1 VIDSIFVKYWAFDPR
16 DNIPK
21 IDKNYCDCVTD
32 TIDFSDVN
40 VSTIWDAN
48 SRTYSL
54 NTNRQL
60 IVNPCDNFYQETFW
74 KNRSSRIV
82 STNSTIGTSSWTSG
96 NSEGA
101 ISYDSM
107 SGAGTVR
114 FVINNAVGKSFFI
127 GINDINSNNN
137 NDMDHAILFNGGNIR
152 AYYQGSNLSNLGT
165 YSGTITVDFEI
176 LSNRRVR
183 IWVNGTLQYSYSSGQ
198 RINLPYFVDFSA
210 QSNFSNQVD
219 KVYLLGPTR
228 NKKDYNRLLNRTT
241 FNYFLNYTDRCGVS
255 VNDTIRYIPGFTSSV
270 VPNLIQCGLNQ
281 LNFSVSSSSFIDEIS
296 WTSNGGG
303 NFIAPSG
310 NGALN
315 SRNVSLGYVPAAPD
329 YSTNP
334 VRVIITSISGT
345 CSDIDTAYL
354 DVNEIPAASAGP
366 DISTTLDTFAIGGA
380 PSGSCSTCGGMNYD
394 WSQGNALSDSTIAN
408 PNAYKSRI
416 GAPMFVL
423 RVIDPTTGCQ
433 SFDTTYI
440 YTSLSNENHHVETQ
454 CINGQHI
461 EFKWLSLPNESIE
474 KYAVEYST
482 DAGYSWQISRA
493 IAASAQMGS
502 VAMPYNMTI
511 ERHPSPSA
519 QYRWSAMNIKGERL
533 VVDNLDA
540 INCSD
545 MPVYKLY
552 PNPFS
557 DNLELSIYSEN
568 GNKLNYNF
576 ELYNQFG
583 QMVYSKDIRYEE
595 SNVSSLVLLDGLN
608 NLNSGVYHF
617 IIKNNGQSL
626 YKTMLVKTN

>member
-1 VIDSIFVKYWAFDPR
+1 
-16 DNIPK
+16 
-21 IDKNYCDCVTD
+21 
-32 TIDFSDVN
+32 
-40 VSTIWDAN
+40 
-48 SRTYSL
+48 
-54 NTNRQL
+54 
-60 IVNPCDNFYQETFW
+60 
-74 KNRSSRIV
+74 
-82 STNSTIGTSSWTSG
+82 
-96 NSEGA
+96 
-101 ISYDSM
+101 
-107 SGAGTVR
+107 
-114 FVINNAVGKSFFI
+114 
-127 GINDINSNNN
+127 
-137 NDMDHAILFNGGNIR
+137 
-152 AYYQGSNLSNLGT
+152 
-165 YSGTITVDFEI
+165 
-176 LSNRRVR
+176 
-183 IWVNGTLQYSYSSGQ
+183 
-198 RINLPYFVDFSA
+198 
-210 QSNFSNQVD
+210 
-219 KVYLLGPTR
+219 
-228 NKKDYNRLLNRTT
+228 
-241 FNYFLNYTDRCGVS
+241 
-255 VNDTIRYIPGFTSSV
+255 
-270 VPNLIQCGLNQ
+270 
-281 LNFSVSSSSFIDEIS
+281 
-296 WTSNGGG
+296 
-303 NFIAPSG
+303 
-310 NGALN
+310 
-315 SRNVSLGYVPAAPD
+315 
-329 YSTNP
+329 
-334 VRVIITSISGT
+334 
-345 CSDIDTAYL
+345 L
-354 DVNEIPAASAGP
+354 DVNEIPLASAGP
-366 DISTTLDTFAIGGA
+366 DISTTLDTFAIGGS
-380 PSGSCSTCGGMNYD
+380 PSGSCATCGGMNYD

-408 PNAYKSRI
+408 PNAYKSLI
-416 GAPMFVL
+416 GAPMFIL

-482 DAGYSWQISRA
+482 DAGYSWQISRS
-493 IAASAQMGS
+493 IQASSQMGS

-533 VVDNLDA
+533 VVENLDA

-552 PNPFS
+552 PNPFT